1 MISFREQVILI
12 IYFLIFG
19 MFLGA
24 MFDILHYFLRR
35 VKVKQIISYIIE
47 LIFWICMVIIACLYM
62 LKVSE
67 GYLTIYTFL
76 FFFIGVVIYVYLL
89 REDFKKNINSVVIFI
104 GKIYRKYKKTIYL
117 LIYPKEVFLFIKKA
131 FRKIKK
137 LIVKLF
143 KRIKKLLRKLK
154 GEINDESEKNNS
166 FISDDIIT
174 SNSERL

>member
-76 FFFIGVVIYVYLL
+76 FFLYRGCYLCISTPGGL
-89 REDFKKNINSVVIFI
+89 QKKYKLSCY
-104 GKIYRKYKKTIYL
+104 IYRKDL
-117 LIYPKEVFLFIKKA
+117 
-131 FRKIKK
+131 
-137 LIVKLF
+137 
-143 KRIKKLLRKLK
+143 
-154 GEINDESEKNNS
+154 S
-166 FISDDIIT
+166 
-174 SNSERL
+174 

>member
-117 LIYPKEVFLFIKKA
+117 LIYKKNIFIYIRDIYYIYKNY
-131 FRKIKK
+131 IY
-137 LIVKLF
+137 LYIS
-143 KRIKKLLRKLK
+143 KR
-154 GEINDESEKNNS
+154 S
-166 FISDDIIT
+166 ISIY
-174 SNSERL
+174 